1 MKKHYSLIIAVL
13 LAGFSVFTSCKQ
25 NDDPPPPTNT
35 EKMSSL
41 PWKFSAATA
50 GGTDVSAAPQ
60 LACFKDN
67 IITFTALG
75 AGSIN
80 EGAIVCAPS
89 TSGSFTWTFQSA
101 ETQLNTVSANPLVP
115 GGTNTFTIVSLTTS
129 NLVLSQSVNIGA
141 PTVVTFT
148 FIH

>member
-1 MKKHYSLIIAVL
+1 MKKHYSLIIAL
-13 LAGFSVFTSCKQ
+13 TFAGIAGLSSCKQ

-35 EKMSSL
+35 EKISSL

-60 LACFKDN
+60 LTCFKDN

-80 EGAIVCAPS
+80 EGAVVCAPS
-89 TSGSFTWTFQSA
+89 TAGSFTWTFQSA
-101 ETQLNTVSANPLVP
+101 ETQLNIVSANPLIP

-129 NLVLSQSVNIGA
+129 ALVLSQSVNIGT

-148 FIH
+148 FVH